1 MLSTY
6 PRRLTAE
13 ALTQRRGSSRTS
25 SQSDRSKHRYSGTS
39 EFLAH
44 VQLDDDPRAPI
55 QQSVGEEFRQH
66 DDVVTI
72 LMFYHRRA
80 SPKHRYNMIE
90 VEYGGR
96 GHRTRLRNDLNDQ
109 LVCLEVPPSF
119 VYKGAKGR
127 GLAGQG
133 GRAKG
138 VLLPLGVGVLPPIL
152 VGVGFAEGER
162 ERGGPATSPCPNR
175 TRGGGRRAATLG
187 CPFLLSTKAH

>member
-6 PRRLTAE
+6 QRRPTAE
-13 ALTQRRGSSRTS
+13 AITQRRGSSRTS
-25 SQSDRSKHRYSGTS
+25 SRSDRSKHRYSSTS

-66 DDVVTI
+66 DGVVTI
-72 LMFYHRRA
+72 LMFYRPRA

-109 LVCLEVPPSF
+109 LVCLEVPPCL
-119 VYKGAKGR
+119 R
-127 GLAGQG
+127 
-133 GRAKG
+133 
-138 VLLPLGVGVLPPIL
+138 I
-152 VGVGFAEGER
+152 
-162 ERGGPATSPCPNR
+162 
-175 TRGGGRRAATLG
+175 
-187 CPFLLSTKAH
+187 